1 MLSNVTVAVTTGML
15 AADPDRRSTL
25 FRVLRLDGVLAI
37 AVTGVVFHLALSD
50 LQELTG
56 WNAFAD
62 FVLHTLS
69 PILAVAGW
77 VLFGPRGH
85 LSPRVVALSVVAPVL
100 WLAYTLV
107 RGTLVQDRFGDDYYP
122 YPFMD
127 VQEHGYPVVLV
138 NCAVVAVLF
147 LALAYGALLLDRRL
161 RRGGA
166 GAPAPQTPPA

>member
-1 MLSNVTVAVTTGML
+1 MSTPDRIADFFSVFTVLSNVTVAVTTGML
-15 AADPDRRSTL
+15 AVDPDRRSTL

-56 WNAFAD
+56 W
-62 FVLHTLS
+62 L
-69 PILAVAGW
+69 
-77 VLFGPRGH
+77 LFGPRGH